1 METGEWSLILVSAKP
16 KLGENRWKQFHP
28 ETLPGFQATKNPAL
42 KRRDSYY
49 VAENSYFFAYFFLNL
64 SIRPAVS
71 TSMFFPVKKG

>member
-1 METGEWSLILVSAKP
+1 VVLDYGFGKTEVRRKWVETISPRNLARL
-16 KLGENRWKQFHP
+16 
-28 ETLPGFQATKNPAL
+28 QATKNPAL

-49 VAENSYFFAYFFLNL
+49 VAENSYFLAYFFLNL